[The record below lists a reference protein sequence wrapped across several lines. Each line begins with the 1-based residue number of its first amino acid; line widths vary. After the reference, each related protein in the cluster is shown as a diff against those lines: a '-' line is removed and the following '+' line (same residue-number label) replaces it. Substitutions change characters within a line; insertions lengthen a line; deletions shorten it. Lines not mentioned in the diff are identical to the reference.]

1 MASWFL
7 NSLLALVCFGLWAF
21 LPKIAVRY
29 LSPKSAVIY
38 EVLGVFTAGCFLF
51 LALGRNIDTDV
62 RGILP
67 AMLTGVLG
75 TVGFLCFLYALAAGR
90 VSVVATLT
98 ALYPAVTILLAAVF
112 LKESITLRQVAGMG
126 LAIVSVI
133 LLSRG

>member
-1 MASWFL
+1 MASCLL
-7 NSLLALVCFGLWAF
+7 NSLVALVCFGFWAF

-29 LSPKSAVIY
+29 ISPKSAVIY
-38 EVLGVFTAGCFLF
+38 EVLGVFAAGCVFF
-51 LALGRNIDTDV
+51 LAVGKSVDTDM

-67 AMLTGVLG
+67 ALATGVLG
-75 TVGFLCFLYALAAGR
+75 TVGFLRYLHALTAGS

-98 ALYPAVTILLAAVF
+98 ALYPVVTILLAAAF
-112 LKESITLRQVAGMG
+112 LRESITLTQVAGMG

>member
-1 MASWFL
+1 MTSWLL
-7 NSLLALVCFGLWAF
+7 NSLVALVCFGFWAF

-38 EVLGVFTAGCFLF
+38 EVLGVFAAGCVFFLVV
-51 LALGRNIDTDV
+51 GKTIGTDM

-75 TVGFLCFLYALAAGR
+75 TVGFLCFLNALTVGS

-98 ALYPAVTILLAAVF
+98 ALYPAVTILLAVVF
-112 LKESITLRQVAGMG
+112 LQESVTLRQVAGMG